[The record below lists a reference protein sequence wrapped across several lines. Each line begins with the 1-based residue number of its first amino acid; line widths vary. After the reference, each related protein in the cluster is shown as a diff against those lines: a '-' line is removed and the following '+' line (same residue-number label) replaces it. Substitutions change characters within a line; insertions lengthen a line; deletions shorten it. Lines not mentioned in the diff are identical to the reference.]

1 MGVHLAARE
10 FRALTNSITQAS
22 DPRVR
27 TALMRI
33 EPLARE
39 KLELSTA
46 DSLEFFQQ
54 IGEGLLRLRG
64 FAQADLRSS
73 CLRACCHYLYLTGR
87 ASEALSYAEHGLELA
102 RRSSRASEARL
113 FHTLLGALHGEVGA
127 STAAIQNHFR
137 ALELSIELSDIQGQ
151 VVCWNNLSALLL
163 DSGMYVEAISAAKRA
178 LHLLSATGADGYEHQ
193 ARCETNVALALHRL
207 GESRSALEYALRSI
221 ANSCNPQNAQQAQ
234 GKIIR
239 EANLVGILLDLGEVT
254 SARQHAA
261 AAKQLAVIYPND
273 RSIVLADISVALASV
288 FGGDSD
294 VGLRQ
299 LESLALDHAVQA
311 LPPLQMDALSALVRA
326 YQVVGR
332 HEEALRSLERMLN
345 LLASKQV
352 ASVLEQLGKFNEMGA
367 ESPIQLASANLR
379 AHELEAARLRQK
391 VAEREMQQSRFELLE
406 RMAIAADIRE
416 DISGEHGFR
425 VGRLSALL
433 AHEIGWDR
441 DACNALDIAAR
452 LHDIGKIGIPEKILL
467 DEKTL
472 REAEK
477 QFIAVHTRVGAE
489 ILSRS
494 DIPQLRIAEEIARC
508 HHEWWDGTGYPKQL
522 KGKDIPRGARIVAL
536 ADVFDAMTHGR
547 PYAPAR
553 PIEEALDLIAGLRG
567 RQFDPELTDHFLAL
581 VRRLAREN
589 LDLDAYLG
597 KAARN
602 SPFLKARARIKELLA
617 QEQDSSGLSAS
628 PRPPGVAL
636 N

>member
-1 MGVHLAARE
+1 
-10 FRALTNSITQAS
+10 
-22 DPRVR
+22 
-27 TALMRI
+27 
-33 EPLARE
+33 
-39 KLELSTA
+39 
-46 DSLEFFQQ
+46 
-54 IGEGLLRLRG
+54 
-64 FAQADLRSS
+64 
-73 CLRACCHYLYLTGR
+73 
-87 ASEALSYAEHGLELA
+87 
-102 RRSSRASEARL
+102 
-113 FHTLLGALHGEVGA
+113 
-127 STAAIQNHFR
+127 
-137 ALELSIELSDIQGQ
+137 
-151 VVCWNNLSALLL
+151 
-163 DSGMYVEAISAAKRA
+163 MYVEAISSAKRA
-178 LHLLSATGADGYEHQ
+178 LYLLSTTGAESSEHR

-207 GESRSALEYALRSI
+207 GESRSALEFALRSI
-221 ANSCNPQNAQQAQ
+221 ANSFSPQNARQAQ

-261 AAKQLAVIYPND
+261 AAKELAVIYPNS
-273 RSIVLADISVALASV
+273 RSVALADISVALTNI
-288 FGGDSD
+288 FCGDSD
-294 VGLRQ
+294 TGLQQ
-299 LESLALDHAVQA
+299 LERLALDKAVQS
-311 LPPLQMDALSALVRA
+311 LPPLQMDTLCALVRA
-326 YQVVGR
+326 YQEVGR
-332 HEEALRSLERMLN
+332 PEEALRSLERMLT
-345 LLASKQV
+345 LLASRQV
-352 ASVLEQLGKFNEMGA
+352 ASVIEQLEKFGDMGGD
-367 ESPIQLASANLR
+367 SPIRLASANLR

-391 VAEREMQQSRFELLE
+391 VAEKEVLQSRVEMLE

-425 VGRLSALL
+425 VGGLSALL
-433 AHEIGWDR
+433 AREIGWDR

-452 LHDIGKIGIPEKILL
+452 LHDIGKFGIPEKILL

-472 REAEK
+472 RDAEK
-477 QFIAVHTRVGAE
+477 QFIAAHTRVGAE

-494 DIPQLRIAEEIARC
+494 DIPQVRIAEEIARC

-581 VRRLAREN
+581 VRRLKREN
-589 LDLDAYLG
+589 QELDAYLG

-617 QEQDSSGLSAS
+617 REQDSSGLSALT
-628 PRPPGVAL
+628 RPPGVTL